1 VVGGVWK
8 FVSMVWALANVFDGA
23 GDARILVIDDNIN
36 TSHINLAG
44 IVQSSQSV
52 IFRLKS
58 IVVRG

>member
-1 VVGGVWK
+1 VVGGAWN
-8 FVSMVWALANVFDGA
+8 FDSMVLALAKVFDGA
-23 GDARILVIDDNIN
+23 GDARILVIDDKIN

-44 IVQSSQSV
+44 RVQSSQSV